1 MCVLLVNHYM
11 LAEGKVRQEEL
22 LEKIIELCLR
32 IKRENDDMSMATQ
45 ANQLHGICLLMLNR
59 PAEVVDLLETDERY
73 LTSSHSGILANAYL
87 AMGKRRERKKYC
99 REISTVI

>member
-22 LEKIIELCLR
+22 LEKSIELCLR

-59 PAEVVDLLETDERY
+59 PCLLYTSIDKRKEKGITQEDLAEYIGVSKASVSKWETGVSQTKRY
-73 LTSSHSGILANAYL
+73 
-87 AMGKRRERKKYC
+87 
-99 REISTVI
+99 